1 MESLSSPPLPSSSPP
16 STESTFSANATDPL
30 GAEPST
36 SRGSSSD
43 PGACDDFTGDCIQ
56 RFCAFLLSLP
66 ELAPLAARV
75 ETNVPRFVILNVLRM
90 MTAELTLNIMMGDPP
105 QADVLV
111 QTLAAEHCVNLTA
124 ISAGDQLRC
133 AKWLELFA
141 SYFADQE
148 IA

>member
-1 MESLSSPPLPSSSPP
+1 MHSPSSAHSSPQSGSPGLAP
-16 STESTFSANATDPL
+16 PCGQFDP
-30 GAEPST
+30 EQET
-36 SRGSSSD
+36 SRESSSD
-43 PGACDDFTGDCIQ
+43 EFTGDCIQ
-56 RFCAFLLSLP
+56 RFREFLLNLP

-90 MTAELTLNIMMGDPP
+90 MTADVTLNIMMGDPP
-105 QADVLV
+105 QADALV
-111 QTLAAEHCVNLTA
+111 QALAAEHGVNLSA

>member
-1 MESLSSPPLPSSSPP
+1 MHSPSSSHSSPQSGSPGLAPP
-16 STESTFSANATDPL
+16 RGQSETELAS
-30 GAEPST
+30 
-36 SRGSSSD
+36 SRDLSSD
-43 PGACDDFTGDCIQ
+43 DFVDDCIQ
-56 RFCAFLLSLP
+56 RFRAFLLSLP

-90 MTAELTLNIMMGDPP
+90 MTADITLNIMMGDPP

-133 AKWLELFA
+133 AKFLELFA

>member
-1 MESLSSPPLPSSSPP
+1 MSSSAHSSSPAGFHGP
-16 STESTFSANATDPL
+16 EARPCGLLETEQ
-30 GAEPST
+30 ET
-36 SRGSSSD
+36 SRESSSD
-43 PGACDDFTGDCIQ
+43 DFVDDCIQ
-56 RFCAFLLSLP
+56 RFREFLLNLP

-111 QTLAAEHCVNLTA
+111 QTLAAEHGVNLTA

>member
-1 MESLSSPPLPSSSPP
+1 MPSPSSAPSSPQSGSPGLAPPRGQSEIELASSRDLSS
-16 STESTFSANATDPL
+16 
-30 GAEPST
+30 
-36 SRGSSSD
+36 
-43 PGACDDFTGDCIQ
+43 DDFVDDCIQ
-56 RFCAFLLSLP
+56 RFRAFLLSLP
-66 ELAPLAARV
+66 ELAPVAARV

-90 MTAELTLNIMMGDPP
+90 MTADITLNIMMGDPP

>member
-1 MESLSSPPLPSSSPP
+1 MSSSSHSSPQSGYPGLAPPCGQSETELASSRDLSS
-16 STESTFSANATDPL
+16 
-30 GAEPST
+30 
-36 SRGSSSD
+36 
-43 PGACDDFTGDCIQ
+43 DDFVDDCIQ
-56 RFCAFLLSLP
+56 RFRAFLLSLP

-105 QADVLV
+105 QADVLI
-111 QTLAAEHCVNLTA
+111 QTLAAEHGVNITA

-133 AKWLELFA
+133 AKFLELFA

>member
-1 MESLSSPPLPSSSPP
+1 MPSPSSAPSSPQSGSPGLAPPRGQSEIELASSL
-16 STESTFSANATDPL
+16 A
-30 GAEPST
+30 
-36 SRGSSSD
+36 SSSD
-43 PGACDDFTGDCIQ
+43 DVFTGDCIQ
-56 RFCAFLLSLP
+56 RFRAFLLSLP

-111 QTLAAEHCVNLTA
+111 QTLAAEHGVNITA

-141 SYFADQE
+141 SLFADQE

>member
-1 MESLSSPPLPSSSPP
+1 MPSPSSAPSSPQSGSPGLAPP
-16 STESTFSANATDPL
+16 SGLLETEL
-30 GAEPST
+30 ET
-36 SRGSSSD
+36 SRESSSD
-43 PGACDDFTGDCIQ
+43 EFTGDCIQ
-56 RFCAFLLSLP
+56 RFREFLLNLP

-90 MTAELTLNIMMGDPP
+90 MTADVTLNIMMGDPP

-141 SYFADQE
+141 SLFADQE

>member
-1 MESLSSPPLPSSSPP
+1 MSSSAPSSSPGCSGP
-16 STESTFSANATDPL
+16 EARPCGLSDP
-30 GAEPST
+30 EQET
-36 SRGSSSD
+36 SRESSS
-43 PGACDDFTGDCIQ
+43 DDFTGDCIQ
-56 RFCAFLLSLP
+56 RFRAFLLSLP

-111 QTLAAEHCVNLTA
+111 QTLAAEHGVNITA

>member
-1 MESLSSPPLPSSSPP
+1 MPSPSSAHSSPQSCYPGLAPPCGQSETELASSL
-16 STESTFSANATDPL
+16 A
-30 GAEPST
+30 
-36 SRGSSSD
+36 SSSD
-43 PGACDDFTGDCIQ
+43 DDFTGDCIK
-56 RFCAFLLSLP
+56 RFRAFLLSLP

-75 ETNVPRFVILNVLRM
+75 ETNVPQFVILNVLRM

>member
-1 MESLSSPPLPSSSPP
+1 MSSAHSSSPGVSP
-16 STESTFSANATDPL
+16 GPEARPLCGLSDPEL
-30 GAEPST
+30 ET
-36 SRGSSSD
+36 SRESSS
-43 PGACDDFTGDCIQ
+43 DDFTGDCIQ
-56 RFCAFLLSLP
+56 RFRAFLLSLP

-75 ETNVPRFVILNVLRM
+75 ETNVPRFVIINVIRM

-111 QTLAAEHCVNLTA
+111 QTLAAEHGVNITA

-141 SYFADQE
+141 SYFADME
-148 IA
+148 IS